1 MARANVDPG
10 LSLYSYLGDDKE
22 NSLSAA
28 ELVSRSMAI
37 GGCLQ
42 KLGMAG
48 KPVLLTCR
56 PGLEAIAGFFGC
68 IFAGAIAV
76 PLPRPGRKGKNERV
90 KAVLKD
96 CGAGAV
102 LGFGQDE
109 IPPLAEL
116 TSASRTPWLIA
127 EDIGGEHAKAWRKP
141 RLDGGALAF
150 IQYTSGSTGAPKGVM
165 VSHSN
170 VLNNAAEMQDAFA
183 ISSADKGV
191 CWLPFYHDMGLS
203 SGMIQPVYSGYPTA
217 IMSPLA
223 FSEEPVRWLKAITS
237 LRATLSGG
245 PNFAYDL
252 CLQKVSQD
260 LMTGLDL
267 RSWRV
272 AFSGAELVRHETMQA
287 FASRFKACGFDENAL
302 RPCYGLAEAT
312 LLVSARDS
320 SIHSVLHVDSE
331 LLKQGKVL
339 ETAERARRSK
349 TVIGVGRAGARNPV
363 AVVNPETLQAC
374 GDDEVGEIWV
384 RGASVAQGY
393 WKKLKDTRKTFHARL
408 HGSRMDRHLRTGDLG
423 FLRDRQL
430 FIAGRLKDM
439 VIIRGQNFYPQ
450 DIEDTAGGSHPALG
464 RSRCAA
470 FSIDAVDGERLA
482 VVHEVQRKAESMDC
496 EGIVR
501 SIRESIAA
509 EHQLHTHAIVLIRAG
524 TLPKTTSGKIQR
536 KVCRDEFLSGD
547 LKAIFSSVDADE
559 PIGGQ
564 PPGLVLQNDQQ
575 PESALLCVLRSLA
588 AATRAPLSSIHAQ
601 TSLNTLAID
610 SLQAAQ
616 IKIAIERSTGVGIPV
631 SRLLEGGSVQALVGY
646 IEENRTPGETS
657 FPDQRKEFTP
667 RYPLSAGQKALWYL
681 QQLEPENPAY
691 TIARALRIRGPF
703 NVEALRTAFSFLVD
717 KHPSLRIAI
726 SLDESELVQEVVNG
740 PWREF
745 KVIAA
750 EEWDESKLQSHIT
763 ASARQPFDLHAG
775 GLLRLQVYLRSGT
788 EAVLLLAA
796 HHIALDLWSLAQLAE
811 ELSVVYRAIKAGKSP
826 ELPPLANQYAEFVEW
841 QSSMLS
847 SRGRELSGYWLSR
860 LEPRPPALGLPLS
873 GQQSSGHLS
882 AICHFEIESD
892 LTTRLVG
899 VKDDHRITFH
909 ALLLAAFEV
918 LLYRYTN
925 QPDFLLGVLSSGR
938 TQTDAE
944 NVVGYFV
951 NPVVVRP
958 DFSSNPTFAEYVQ
971 QSYRELLAAVDHG
984 DLPFSVLVEQ
994 LHANR
999 NEFRSP
1005 LIQAMCI
1012 FQPSKIGS
1020 IEGLT
1025 PFIMGRAGGVFA
1037 VDDLLFESMELSE
1050 EGTQFDLTLVACHS
1064 DEKIT
1069 AALKYDPARF
1079 DAEFITRLSRHYRA
1093 LLNSIA
1099 GNPHTTVREL
1109 SILTEAERQEM
1120 TCGWNSTECDVR
1132 ADACIHQLIE
1142 EQVERTPGNTALIFE
1157 GESLTYRDLDTRANA
1172 LAHYLKQSGVTVEE
1186 EVAVHLDRSLDMVVS
1201 ILAILKAGAA
1211 YVPLDPSYPP
1221 ERIQT
1226 ILRAAGPSLVVTTA
1240 QLAARMT
1247 LPDGIRTV
1255 CLDRDAAQI
1264 SKYSV
1269 DRIENEAKL
1278 EGLAYVMFTSGS
1290 TGMPKG
1296 VMIEH
1301 RNVINFF
1308 RGMDRKVGCG
1318 PEDTLLAVTSIS
1330 FDISILELLWP
1341 LTRGARV
1348 VIVHDQA
1355 LRGGTARRQVR
1366 GHGKKIEF
1374 SLFYF
1379 ASADSEG
1386 AQNHYEMLMEG
1397 AKLADQLGLTAVW
1410 TPERHFHAF
1419 GGMYPNP
1426 SLTNAALAMI
1436 TSRIHLRAGSVVLP
1450 LHHPIRVA
1458 EEWAL
1463 VDQLSRGRV
1472 GIAFASGWHADDFV
1486 FAPRDYSA
1494 RKEIMYRGIETVQQ
1508 LWRGNSVKVTGGAG
1522 NDIEVQIHPRP
1533 IQPELPVWIT
1543 SSGSV
1548 ETFESAARIQAN
1560 VLTHLL
1566 GQDILEVGSK
1576 IGIYRKG
1583 LADLGQDPSSG
1594 IVTLMLHTYI
1604 DRDLGRVRSKALQ
1617 PFKNYLRSSVGLI
1630 ASLVNSLK
1638 LDLDLNNME
1647 QEDLDDLL
1655 TFAAERYM
1663 GTSGLFGT
1671 PETCG
1676 SMVESARDVGANEIA
1691 CLVDFGV
1698 DFASTMESIRHIEEL
1713 QHQFNHVSDPADY
1726 SLQSQAA
1733 RYGATMLQCTPSLMR
1748 MLLYGQGGESLLSS
1762 LRIVMLGGEAVPPSL
1777 VPEVRKTYQGP
1788 ILNMYGPTETT
1799 IWSGVRPLN
1808 AEDAKMF
1815 IGGPIANTQ
1824 IYILSSEMDLCPVGI
1839 TGELYIGGNGLA
1851 RGYFGDPA
1859 LTAQRFLPHSFSQE
1873 PGARIYRTGDLG
1885 RFQNDG
1891 RIDLAGRADDQV
1903 KLHGYRIELGD
1914 IDATLNKSPGV
1925 RAGVAVKAGTGG
1937 EEELIAYLVPLNDEI
1952 DLPQVRNFLREHL
1965 PPYMVPGKMLII
1977 DDLPLTPNRKIDR
1990 NALLKLNVQQK
2001 PVAVQVPVPPAGGL
2015 QASILNIWKEVLKSS
2030 SISIDDN
2037 FFDSGGHS
2045 LLMVQVHER
2054 LQCVL
2059 QRTFPLITLLQYTT
2073 IRSLSSFLER
2083 SDHLRAAPDS
2093 EKVSQERNALL
2104 SQRNRAM
2111 ALRVQ

>member
-1 MARANVDPG
+1 MARANADPG
-10 LSLYSYLGDDKE
+10 LPLYSYLADDKE
-22 NSLSAA
+22 KSLSAA
-28 ELVSRSMAI
+28 EMVAKAMAI

-48 KPVLLTCR
+48 KPVLLACR
-56 PGLEAIAGFFGC
+56 PGLDAIAGFFGC

-76 PLPRPGRKGKNERV
+76 PLPRPGRKGKNERA
-90 KAVLKD
+90 KAILKD
-96 CGAGAV
+96 CGAAAV
-102 LGFGQDE
+102 LGCGQDE
-109 IPPLAEL
+109 IPALAEL
-116 TSASRTPWLIA
+116 TAVSRTPWLIV
-127 EDIGGEHAKAWRKP
+127 EDIADEHGKAWQRP
-141 RLDGGALAF
+141 RLDGAALAF

-183 ISSADKGV
+183 INSVDKGV

-203 SGMIQPVYSGYPTA
+203 SGVIQPVYSGYPTA

-252 CLQKVSQD
+252 CLQKVSHE
-260 LMTGLDL
+260 LMTDLDL

-272 AFSGAELVRHETMQA
+272 AFSGAELVKHETMQA
-287 FASRFKACGFDENAL
+287 FASRFRACGFDEKAF

-312 LLVSARDS
+312 LLVSAQES
-320 SIHSVLHVDSE
+320 SIHSVLHVDGE
-331 LLKQGKVL
+331 LLKQGQ
-339 ETAERARRSK
+339 AREATEGSSRSK
-349 TVIGVGRAGARNPV
+349 SVMGVGKAGTRNAIV
-363 AVVNPETLQAC
+363 VVNPETRRVCA
-374 GDDEVGEIWV
+374 DNEVGEIWIS
-384 RGASVAQGY
+384 GASVTQGY
-393 WKKLKDTRKTFHARL
+393 WKKLKDTRKTFHARP
-408 HGSRMDRHLRTGDLG
+408 HGVKSRCYLRTGDLG
-423 FLRDRQL
+423 FLRDQQL
-430 FIAGRLKDM
+430 FITGRLKDL

-450 DIEDTAGGSHPALG
+450 DIEDTANKSHPALG
-464 RSRCAA
+464 RGRCAA
-470 FSIDAVDGERLA
+470 FSVDGTEGERLA
-482 VVHEVQRKAESMDC
+482 VVHEVQRKPESMDC

-536 KVCRDEFLSGD
+536 KMCRDEFLSGD
-547 LKAIFSSVDADE
+547 LKAIFSSVETDE
-559 PIGGQ
+559 TIGDQ
-564 PPGLVLQNDQQ
+564 PRAPVLQDDQQ

-588 AATRAPLSSIHAQ
+588 AVTHAPLHSIHAGTQ
-601 TSLNTLAID
+601 LSALAID
-610 SLQAAQ
+610 SLQVAQ
-616 IKIAIERSTGVGIPV
+616 IKIAIERSTGVGISM
-631 SRLLEGGSVQALVGY
+631 SRLLEGGTVQELAGH
-646 IEENRTPGETS
+646 IEENRNGRERSSPE
-657 FPDQRKEFTP
+657 QRKKFTP

-691 TIARALRIRGPF
+691 TIVRALRIRGAL
-703 NVEALRTAFSFLVD
+703 NVEALRMAFAFLVD
-717 KHPSLRIAI
+717 RHPSLRMTV
-726 SLDESELVQEVVNG
+726 SLDEGEPIQEVANS
-740 PWREF
+740 PWQEF
-745 KVIAA
+745 KVITA
-750 EEWDESKLQSHIT
+750 EGWDEVKLQAHIA
-763 ASARQPFDLHAG
+763 ASARQSFDLHAG
-775 GLLRLQVYLRSGT
+775 GLLRLQIYLRSSG

-811 ELSVVYRAIKAGKSP
+811 ELSVLYGAIKAGGSP
-826 ELPPLANQYAEFVEW
+826 ELPALANQYADFVEW
-841 QSSMLS
+841 QSNMLL
-847 SRGRELSGYWLSR
+847 SRGNEMSAYWLSR
-860 LEPRPPALGLPLS
+860 LEPRPAALGLPVSLQHPSGNLS
-873 GQQSSGHLS
+873 TT
-882 AICHFEIESD
+882 CHFEIESD
-892 LTTRLVG
+892 LAARLAVL
-899 VKDDHRITFH
+899 KDDHRVTFH

-925 QPDFLLGVLSSGR
+925 QTDFLLGVLSSGR
-938 TQTDAE
+938 THTNAE
-944 NVVGYFV
+944 RVVGYFV

-958 DFSSNPTFAEYVQ
+958 DFSSNPPFAEYVQ
-971 QSYRELLAAVDHG
+971 KSYRELLAALDHG

-994 LHANR
+994 LHAQR
-999 NEFRSP
+999 NESRSP
-1005 LIQAMCI
+1005 LIHAMCI
-1012 FQPSKIGS
+1012 FQPSKIGN
-1020 IEGLT
+1020 IQGLA
-1025 PFIMGRAGGVFA
+1025 PFIMGQAGGVFP

-1050 EGTQFDLTLVACHS
+1050 DGTQFDLTLVACHS
-1064 DEKIT
+1064 DDKIT

-1079 DAEFITRLSRHYRA
+1079 DAEFIAQLSQHYRA

-1099 GNPHTTVREL
+1099 GNPRTTVREL
-1109 SILTEAERQEM
+1109 SILTEAERQEV
-1120 TCGWNSTECDVR
+1120 TYAWNNTACDVR

-1142 EQVERTPGNTALIFE
+1142 EQIDRTPDNTALIFE
-1157 GESLTYRDLDTRANA
+1157 GESLTYRELDARANA
-1172 LAHYLKQSGVTVEE
+1172 LAHYLKHSGVTVEAK
-1186 EVAVHLDRSLDMVVS
+1186 VAVYLDRSLDMMVS

-1211 YVPLDPSYPP
+1211 YVPLDSSHPP

-1226 ILRAAGPSLVVTTA
+1226 ILCAARPMLVVTTRH
-1240 QLAARMT
+1240 LSARVT
-1247 LPDGIRTV
+1247 LPDEIRAV
-1255 CLDRDAAQI
+1255 CLDRDSAHI
-1264 SKYSV
+1264 SNCSV
-1269 DRIENEAKL
+1269 ERIENEANM

-1296 VMIEH
+1296 VMVEH

-1308 RGMDRKVGCG
+1308 QGMDQKVGCG

-1341 LTRGARV
+1341 LTHGARV

-1355 LRGGTARRQVR
+1355 LRGDTAKRLVR
-1366 GHGKKIEF
+1366 GPGKKIEF

-1386 AQNHYEMLMEG
+1386 AQNHYEMLIEG
-1397 AKLADQLGLTAVW
+1397 AKLADQMGLTAVW

-1486 FAPRDYSA
+1486 FAPGDYAA

-1548 ETFESAARIQAN
+1548 ETFESAARVQAN

-1566 GQDILEVGSK
+1566 GQDILEVGNK

-1583 LADLGQDPSSG
+1583 LADQGRDPSSG

-1617 PFKNYLRSSVGLI
+1617 PFKNYLRSSVGLV
-1630 ASLVNSLK
+1630 ASLVHSLK

-1647 QEDLDDLL
+1647 EDDLNDLL

-1663 GTSGLFGT
+1663 GTGGLFGT
-1671 PETCG
+1671 PESCG

-1713 QHQFNHVSDPADY
+1713 QHQFNHVSAPVDY

-1762 LRIVMLGGEAVPPSL
+1762 LRIVMLGGEAVPQSL
-1777 VPEVRKTYQGP
+1777 IPEVRKTYQGP

-1799 IWSGVRPLN
+1799 IWSGVRPFSK
-1808 AEDAKMF
+1808 EDAKVF

-1824 IYILSSEMDLCPVGI
+1824 IHILGSEMEPCPVGI

-1859 LTAQRFLPHSFSQE
+1859 LTAQRFLPNPFSRE
-1873 PGARIYRTGDLG
+1873 PGARIYCTGDLG
-1885 RFQNDG
+1885 RFQNNG
-1891 RIDLAGRADDQV
+1891 RIDLAGRADDQI

-1914 IDATLNKSPGV
+1914 IDAALNKAPGV
-1925 RAGVAVKAGTGG
+1925 RAGVAVKTGTSSD
-1937 EEELIAYLVPLNDEI
+1937 EELIAYLVPLNGEL
-1952 DLPQVRNFLREHL
+1952 DLMQVRSFMRSHL

-1990 NALLKLNVQQK
+1990 KALLKINVKQK
-2001 PVAVQVPVPPAGGL
+2001 LAPAQALAPPDGNL
-2015 QASILNIWKEVLKSS
+2015 QASILNIWKEVLKSPG
-2030 SISIDDN
+2030 ISIDDN
-2037 FFDSGGHS
+2037 FFDIGGHS

-2054 LQCVL
+2054 LQRIL

-2073 IRSLSSFLER
+2073 IRSLSGFLES

-2093 EKVSQERNALL
+2093 EKVSQERNAIL